1 MDCGSS
7 EELPGIVRQTYTLS
21 VSDLDDELG
30 DWLGKHFEQLG
41 CLLPGLEA
49 EAGDQQV
56 RQPGREAAQRLQRQQ
71 HQHRQPVE
79 AVVDRGPSKGPAEWH
94 NRQDRQLIC
103 FAWPNFFFFVMQ

>member
-21 VSDLDDELG
+21 VSDLDDEFG
-30 DWLGKHFEQLG
+30 DWLGEHFEQLR

-56 RQPGREAAQRLQRQQ
+56 R
-71 HQHRQPVE
+71 
-79 AVVDRGPSKGPAEWH
+79 
-94 NRQDRQLIC
+94 
-103 FAWPNFFFFVMQ
+103 